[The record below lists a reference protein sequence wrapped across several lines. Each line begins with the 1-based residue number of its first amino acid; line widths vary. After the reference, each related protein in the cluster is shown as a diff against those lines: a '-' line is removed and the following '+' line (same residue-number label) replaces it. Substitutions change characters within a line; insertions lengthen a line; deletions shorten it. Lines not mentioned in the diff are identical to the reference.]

1 MKLWSVDEKLNK
13 IENTVVWGRNYRE
26 EWEDAG
32 ARLPVDGSQWLPL
45 FFAENY
51 DRLIMSQ

>member
-26 EWEDAG
+26 EWEDTVEERFKQEAM
-32 ARLPVDGSQWLPL
+32 AKRADSNKEDSTQ
-45 FFAENY
+45 
-51 DRLIMSQ
+51 D

>member
-32 ARLPVDGSQWLPL
+32 ARLPVDGSQWLSQW
-45 FFAENY
+45 FALK
-51 DRLIMSQ
+51 RI